1 MIRRGSGR
9 HRAFIR
15 DRTLIFL
22 GVITMVALTAWRFNT
37 VRNSLVVY
45 CAHDAVFADGV
56 LREFEKRSG
65 IKVLA
70 RYDTEATKSLGL
82 TELIIR
88 EKDAPRCDVFWNN
101 EMLGTMDLAERDL
114 LEPYRG
120 EGWQRIPGQWKDADG
135 RWAGFA
141 ARMRVVIVNTK
152 NLGAASPDASLA
164 SGSLERAAIAKPL
177 YGTTLTH
184 YTVLWQQWGGDRL
197 RAWHRETRGRGLRE
211 VNGNGGVK
219 QIVAQGTCDY
229 GLTDTDDYFDAKD
242 NGAPVRMVPVQIE
255 GGATICIP
263 NTAAIIR
270 GSRRLSQAQK
280 FVDFLLSAESE
291 VALARSKA
299 RQIPLGS
306 GVADGSVPAEV
317 RELAASVPKATPLAG
332 LLPARTQCLAW
343 LKSEYAE

>member
-1 MIRRGSGR
+1 
-9 HRAFIR
+9 
-15 DRTLIFL
+15 
-22 GVITMVALTAWRFNT
+22 
-37 VRNSLVVY
+37 
-45 CAHDAVFADGV
+45 V

-88 EKDAPRCDVFWNN
+88 EKEAPRCDVFWNN
-101 EMLGTMDLAERDL
+101 EMLGTMDLAERGL
-114 LEPYRG
+114 LESYQG
-120 EGWQRIPGQWKDADG
+120 EGWQRIPDQWKDANG

-141 ARMRVVIVNTK
+141 GRMRVVIINTK
-152 NLGAASPDASLA
+152 NMGAAVPDASLA
-164 SGSLERAAIAKPL
+164 SGSLERVAIAKPL

-197 RAWHRETRGRGLRE
+197 RAWHRETRARGLRE
-211 VNGNGGVK
+211 VNGNGAVK

-242 NGAPVRMVPVQIE
+242 SGAPVRMVPVQID

-270 GSRRLSQAQK
+270 GTHRLAQAQK

-291 VALARSKA
+291 QALARSKA

-306 GVADGSVPAEV
+306 GVAEGSVPLEV
-317 RELAASVPKATPLAG
+317 KELAAFVPKATPLAG
-332 LLPARTQCLAW
+332 LLKARTECLAW